1 MKRFLALKIWIGIE
15 IAAVLVIAVLV
26 ILKTL
31 VFEEEK
37 TGPTYV
43 VPSTDTAQTDLN
55 DITLP
60 RDLTV
65 DEDESDPANAP
76 GSMEATDETLEETR
90 FTMTFPEEVTA
101 KLSETDLRGKALALL
116 ITSPEALCGRSKVT
130 VAGNVFQ
137 EAYAGSPVAGL
148 IFRKAN
154 FVTPGSGME
163 MFIKFR
169 GWARETTGYT
179 LLLGSAD
186 EAQDAVLS
194 ERGFNLLTI
203 PADTDPSI
211 VAQAN
216 MIPVYEASFEEVGEA
231 NLTRPAVVA
240 TDDAAAVIAAL
251 NEGKCF
257 FVRTDQVSAMTD
269 AIVAAAE
276 SGDLLPEALD
286 QGAGYSL
293 SVRMALSAMRPEESE
308 QEPPKATPA
317 KTTGN
322 SKKKKKELT
331 PEEAALQQLAE
342 QIQAAQQQTP
352 AQ

>member
-15 IAAVLVIAVLV
+15 IVAVVVIAVLV

-31 VFEEEK
+31 VFE
-37 TGPTYV
+37 TPQSGPTYV
-43 VPSTDTAQTDLN
+43 VPSTDTAQTDIE

-65 DEDESDPANAP
+65 DEDENDPANAP
-76 GSMEATDETLEETR
+76 GSMDATDETVEESK
-90 FTMTFPEEVTA
+90 FTMIFPEEVYT
-101 KLSETDLRGKALALL
+101 KLSEMQPREKALSLL

-130 VAGNVFQ
+130 VAGQVFQ
-137 EAYAGSPVAGL
+137 EAYVNDPVAGL

-154 FVTPGSGME
+154 FVTDGSGME
-163 MFIKFR
+163 MFQTIR

-186 EAQDAVLS
+186 EAQDAILS
-194 ERGFNLLTI
+194 ERGFNLLSI

-211 VAQAN
+211 VAQE
-216 MIPVYEASFEEVGEA
+216 MMVPVYEASFEELGEA
-231 NLTRPAVVA
+231 NLSRPAVVV
-240 TDDAAAVIAAL
+240 TDDAAGVIAAL

-257 FVRTDQVSAMTD
+257 FVRTDQVAGMRD
-269 AIVAAAE
+269 ALAAAAE
-276 SGDLLPEALD
+276 SGELLPEALD

-293 SVRMALSAMRPEESE
+293 TVRKALSAVRPEESE
-308 QEPPKATPA
+308 KEPPKAAPA
-317 KTTGN
+317 KAGS
-322 SKKKKKELT
+322 SKKKKKDMT
-331 PEEAALQQLAE
+331 PEEQALQQLAE
-342 QIQAAQQQTP
+342 QIQAAQQAAP